1 MVEIIL
7 QGELFSVVGCT
18 DPFANNYDPT
28 ATTSCSDCCVYGNT
42 QARTSITG
50 ILGCTDPFALN
61 FNSNATIADGS
72 CIYESLSGGGIGL
85 GPIETGPIE
94 VEVGIGIGFGPA
106 GGGSEIC
113 PGPYSINTNNVV
125 VGVTTS
131 NCCNA
136 LYISGGFTP
145 AGYTYSWVQ
154 EGSRNYVCKLIKLC
168 PTNLTCVTCNN
179 FNWWNNTYI
188 QNHNGVSLQTTSP
201 VIWQQLVN
209 LVTNSGSTFYVE
221 TANGD
226 LLTQDCCAQAQGTY
240 VNGICNCTTQNINE
254 TVNPICISTIQQFL
268 NFISTTP
275 GYNFFVAN
283 FQTIGDALG
292 LTPQQINFVLANINS
307 TSDSNNNGIQDLTEA
322 RLILA
327 NALTITGGFHVGIGS
342 ITGLPRPIDFNTCNT
357 IDGFWSFLTNTGTTV
372 GTGTGTGTGSG
383 IGFGPAGG
391 GGVAVDLGGRIALPP
406 TETIVVNPPIAPTP
420 TVTPTTGQ
428 CMCRPVVAQCEI
440 DITQV
445 TVVSSLDFYNNT
457 IQTVNLTATNTPLS
471 EACCNRLIRD
481 YNLPWQWQ
489 SPYCLAAPR
498 EDCLPIVFTLN
509 DEPIRTEPCLND
521 LEISMWVYFAK
532 PLNPCQPIP
541 NPPDNDDPIVIDGSY
556 CDITLTPNTG
566 AIVPPNGGFGPA
578 GGSGVIVDLGGRIAL
593 PPTEP
598 IVVNPP
604 IGTTSAVTTTCCY
617 STQNPITAIISLTD
631 PLLNQFLTQVKT
643 YNSASDYFD
652 RWVQLKATLPT
663 SGVTLNFGVNF
674 EITNGLNCCCN
685 YDYFIDDIKVN
696 CSRQEPSLL
705 VNNIKCPGF
714 NLTKVIDN
722 KKSWVYNPGLPSVG
736 ISEYDNIERAD
747 GSFGMLDGE
756 GTINRTFAP
765 SLDAD
770 IPWRYTDYFNQ
781 SSVLEKHS
789 NLVLNSK
796 ELWLTFDMC
805 ATCPISGTTLA
816 CPSGYTLSASTIYCY
831 NISGNTT
838 TANTVTTLTYLSLYD
853 LENYKKQFQ
862 SFWIPF
868 MEQFIPATT
877 IWVAGE
883 RWCNIPCP
891 VVDTCKY
898 DFEFTESDIIVQP
911 IPSGIFPQTFN
922 PVLGFR
928 IPDPLTSTAPDV
940 AATNNASNPS
950 STPQIVLVQDLGLTT
965 TIPNFRP

>member
-1 MVEIIL
+1 
-7 QGELFSVVGCT
+7 
-18 DPFANNYDPT
+18 
-28 ATTSCSDCCVYGNT
+28 
-42 QARTSITG
+42 
-50 ILGCTDPFALN
+50 
-61 FNSNATIADGS
+61 
-72 CIYESLSGGGIGL
+72 
-85 GPIETGPIE
+85 
-94 VEVGIGIGFGPA
+94 
-106 GGGSEIC
+106 
-113 PGPYSINTNNVV
+113 
-125 VGVTTS
+125 
-131 NCCNA
+131 
-136 LYISGGFTP
+136 
-145 AGYTYSWVQ
+145 
-154 EGSRNYVCKLIKLC
+154 
-168 PTNLTCVTCNN
+168 
-179 FNWWNNTYI
+179 
-188 QNHNGVSLQTTSP
+188 
-201 VIWQQLVN
+201 
-209 LVTNSGSTFYVE
+209 
-221 TANGD
+221 
-226 LLTQDCCAQAQGTY
+226 
-240 VNGICNCTTQNINE
+240 
-254 TVNPICISTIQQFL
+254 
-268 NFISTTP
+268 
-275 GYNFFVAN
+275 
-283 FQTIGDALG
+283 
-292 LTPQQINFVLANINS
+292 
-307 TSDSNNNGIQDLTEA
+307 
-322 RLILA
+322 
-327 NALTITGGFHVGIGS
+327 
-342 ITGLPRPIDFNTCNT
+342 
-357 IDGFWSFLTNTGTTV
+357 
-372 GTGTGTGTGSG
+372 
-383 IGFGPAGG
+383 
-391 GGVAVDLGGRIALPP
+391 
-406 TETIVVNPPIAPTP
+406 
-420 TVTPTTGQ
+420 
-428 CMCRPVVAQCEI
+428 MCRPVVAQCEI

-593 PPTEP
+593 PPTET